1 MDDRK
6 ELHSRRRLTTGR
18 PVPPDFAAHC
28 VNAVSRRTLAKQYSV
43 DPRTIIRWMNEPEL
57 LREVAELR
65 AEIRA
70 AARAKC
76 LQLTP
81 FAVDTLK
88 DVMEGDHP
96 MARVKAAEATLRIG
110 GVGPAEDPGTPFVE
124 GSLEEQARM
133 VLAVAETLL
142 RDMGDVETAA
152 KVAAARDRIVPDAEL
167 NIITDGAEVGDE

>member
-28 VNAVSRRTLAKQYSV
+28 VNAVSRRSLAHLYSV

-96 MARVKAAEATLRIG
+96 PARVKAAEAVLRIG
-110 GVGPAEDPGTPFVE
+110 GVGSAEDPGTPFVE
-124 GSLEEQARM
+124 GSLEEQARL
-133 VLAVAETLL
+133 VLSTAAEML
-142 RDMGDVETAA
+142 RALGEVETAGRVDA
-152 KVAAARDRIVPDAEL
+152 VRDRIVPDAEL
-167 NIITDGAEVGDE
+167 NIITDAEVGDE